1 MAQAMIFHYRQAD
14 NLLTRLNPNTKL
26 VCLLSYSIVISSS
39 GPLETILLSLFPIC
53 IALGIKLPL
62 KEYLKESIFFILLSV
77 LMAITSFLSQRD
89 ALYAFSYA
97 MSFLSMVLSS
107 MLLTDTTM
115 PDELA
120 RSMGASLSKVIGRY
134 AYIFSTL
141 VEITLCLIPIII
153 DSTACIF
160 DARRSRAASFFSH
173 PLKTVSE
180 LSVSILSSLLDKAE
194 IYIDALY
201 SRGYD
206 ASKVRDRAEYRVAD
220 FLIIVV
226 SVIFLSFKM
235 IFDLMR

>member
-39 GPLETILLSLFPIC
+39 GPLETILLSLFPVG

-62 KEYLKESIFFILLSV
+62 REYLKESIFFIFLSV

-153 DSTACIF
+153 DSTVGLF

-206 ASKVRDRAEYRVAD
+206 ASKVRDRAEYRAAD

>member
-53 IALGIKLPL
+53 ISLGIKLPL
-62 KEYLKESIFFILLSV
+62 REYLKESIFFIFLSV

-153 DSTACIF
+153 DSTVGLF

-206 ASKVRDRAEYRVAD
+206 ASKVRDRAEYRAAD

>member
-39 GPLETILLSLFPIC
+39 GPLETILLSLFPVG

-62 KEYLKESIFFILLSV
+62 REYLKESIFFIFLSV

-141 VEITLCLIPIII
+141 VEITLYLIPIII
-153 DSTACIF
+153 DSTVGLF

-206 ASKVRDRAEYRVAD
+206 ASKVRDRAEYRAAD

-226 SVIFLSFKM
+226 SVIFLSFKI
-235 IFDLMR
+235 IFEHI

>member
-153 DSTACIF
+153 DSTVGLF

-180 LSVSILSSLLDKAE
+180 LSISILSSLLDKAE

-206 ASKVRDRAEYRVAD
+206 ASKVRDRAEYRAAD
-220 FLIIVV
+220 YIIIVV
-226 SVIFLSFKM
+226 SVIFLSFKI
-235 IFDLMR
+235 IFEHI

>member
-1 MAQAMIFHYRQAD
+1 MAQAMIFHYRVSD

-26 VCLLSYSIVISSS
+26 VALLSYSIVISSS
-39 GPLETILLSLFPIC
+39 GPLETILLSLFPVG

-62 KEYLKESIFFILLSV
+62 REYLKESIFFIFLSV

-153 DSTACIF
+153 DSTVGLF

-206 ASKVRDRAEYRVAD
+206 ASKVRDRAEYRAAD

-226 SVIFLSFKM
+226 SVIFLSFKI
-235 IFDLMR
+235 IFEHI

>member
-62 KEYLKESIFFILLSV
+62 REYLKESIFFIFLSV

-153 DSTACIF
+153 DSTVGLF

-206 ASKVRDRAEYRVAD
+206 ASKVRDRAEYRAAD

-226 SVIFLSFKM
+226 SVIFLSFKI
-235 IFDLMR
+235 IFEHI

>member
-1 MAQAMIFHYRQAD
+1 MAQVMIFHYRVSD

-26 VCLLSYSIVISSS
+26 VALLSYSIVISSS

-62 KEYLKESIFFILLSV
+62 REYLKESIFFIFLSV

-153 DSTACIF
+153 DSTVGLF

-206 ASKVRDRAEYRVAD
+206 ASKVRDRAEYRAAD